1 VTGVTTAVEGQK
13 LKNIVIAVYANPIT
27 LTIGPSTGP
36 ICQGPHRMLSLTG
49 SLRRRLWRRREMGI
63 MYEKKKAATLT
74 DMMALKAAV
83 LPMLMRETSREIVV
97 LTRIEYRGSFVP
109 RCTCDIIIS
118 HLDRRCST

>member
-1 VTGVTTAVEGQK
+1 
-13 LKNIVIAVYANPIT
+13 
-27 LTIGPSTGP
+27 
-36 ICQGPHRMLSLTG
+36 
-49 SLRRRLWRRREMGI
+49 
-63 MYEKKKAATLT
+63 LT